1 MVEVIFTDEF
11 RKWIESNEEA
21 VRDRLTA
28 RIRILRQFGIATPFP
43 YSSMLFGTKY
53 NFRELRAEIKD
64 KPYRMIY
71 TFNPKRNAIMLL
83 GGDKSG
89 EKRWYEKSIAK
100 AEKIYEKYLAGEN
113 I

>member
-11 RKWIESNEEA
+11 KEWLESNDRT
-21 VRDRLTA
+21 VRNRLSM
-28 RIRILRQFGIATPFP
+28 IISILRQYGVTTPFP

-64 KPYRMIY
+64 QPYRMIY
-71 TFNPKRNAIMLL
+71 IFDPKRNAVMLL
-83 GGDKSG
+83 GGNKSG

-113 I
+113 